1 MHACAYVVGAESGP
15 GTALLDLA
23 RRLGFQIVLPYGGVA
38 QAEQQAASTPI
49 CFFLFA
55 EVPDVRSMGSVAQA
69 IRFSSGRR
77 IRFSPMIYFSN
88 NPSMEAIKACINM
101 GFDDI
106 ITRPF
111 TKTRVGI
118 RLQRQLNAPLLY
130 FETSSYFGPDR
141 RRFNDGAAPAPTSPP
156 APSAERRGDGQYRR
170 LEIMRHLTSG
180 VNVLR
185 DDLQVVL

>member
-23 RRLGFQIVLPYGGVA
+23 RRLGFQIVLPYSGVA

-55 EVPDVRSMGSVAQA
+55 EVLDVRSMGSVAQA

-118 RLQRQLNAPLLY
+118 RLQRQLNPDMVMSFY
-130 FETSSYFGPDR
+130 FMEDPVVGGYTPEKVALRKLRPPSSSARFCRKAARQKSR
-141 RRFNDGAAPAPTSPP
+141 RSAASSSPAAS
-156 APSAERRGDGQYRR
+156 RR
-170 LEIMRHLTSG
+170 
-180 VNVLR
+180 
-185 DDLQVVL
+185 